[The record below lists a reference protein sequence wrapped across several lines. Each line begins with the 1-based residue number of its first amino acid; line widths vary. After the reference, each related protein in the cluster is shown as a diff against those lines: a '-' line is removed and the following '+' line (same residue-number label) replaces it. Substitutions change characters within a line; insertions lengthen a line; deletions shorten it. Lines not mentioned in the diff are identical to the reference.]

1 MTKIIISYLKPFL
14 ARNTIRI
21 SFSLPP
27 PYALKVPPQK
37 KTGGRGRSLFCLFA
51 FCLRKTRFNR
61 VDNRVDSRL
70 K

>member
-37 KTGGRGRSLFCLFA
+37 KTGGGGAHSFA
-51 FCLRKTRFNR
+51 FLLF
-61 VDNRVDSRL
+61 VSERL
-70 K
+70 DLIELIIELIAD